1 MIAPHSCVGRRLEL
15 DVRICYSR
23 ITNAGLS
30 DRVDLASM
38 DRFHQRSTVESAVL
52 RHYRSNVMRFG
63 LRYLV
68 GKRLRRYPA
77 ASEHIQNLTLAGQ
90 LYGEVFY

>member
-1 MIAPHSCVGRRLEL
+1 
-15 DVRICYSR
+15 
-23 ITNAGLS
+23 
-30 DRVDLASM
+30 
-38 DRFHQRSTVESAVL
+38 
-52 RHYRSNVMRFG
+52 MRFG